1 MNVLGFGARGT
12 RPEEEDEDEEDEVGE
27 GVGVETVGGGLA
39 KDEDPA

>member
-12 RPEEEDEDEEDEVGE
+12 RPCEEEDEVGG